1 MKTTKAL
8 FFELM
13 YDFQS
18 ERWNEFELPKLSLR
32 ELLALAKLLGC
43 PSCGSKEAVIVRLLA
58 HRELRLKLA
67 RFADN
72 PEELANSYQ
81 RESLR
86 DMCGEAGIWRSGNKR
101 ALSAAPPELAQS
113 VPRARPGVFRRNAI
127 ADQSAAATTLS
138 SFRNSFLIEEFPSY
152 PCTLVNHS

>member
-58 HRELRLKLA
+58 HRELRLKLS
-67 RFADN
+67 RFADD

-86 DMCGEAGIWRSGNKR
+86 DMCREAGIWRSGNKR
-101 ALSAAPPELAQS
+101 ALSAGLLNWRNRC
-113 VPRARPGVFRRNAI
+113 RARGQAFFAEM
-127 ADQSAAATTLS
+127 QSLAKARPQQLS
-138 SFRNSFLIEEFPSY
+138 LRFEILS
-152 PCTLVNHS
+152 

>member
-8 FFELM
+8 FFALM

-32 ELLALAKLLGC
+32 ELLALAKLFGC

-72 PEELANSYQ
+72 LEELANSYQ
-81 RESLR
+81 QE
-86 DMCGEAGIWRSGNKR
+86 ETAPTTPIWRGIPNSTVARSAIPVAIPVAR
-101 ALSAAPPELAQS
+101 A
-113 VPRARPGVFRRNAI
+113 VRCF
-127 ADQSAAATTLS
+127 S
-138 SFRNSFLIEEFPSY
+138 SIEKAKCAEVAKAS
-152 PCTLVNHS
+152 

>member
-86 DMCGEAGIWRSGNKR
+86 DMCREAGIWRSGNKR
-101 ALSAAPPELAQS
+101 ALSAALLNWRNRC
-113 VPRARPGVFRRNAI
+113 RARGQVFFAEMRSLTKGRP
-127 ADQSAAATTLS
+127 QQLS
-138 SFRNSFLIEEFPSY
+138 LRFEVLS
-152 PCTLVNHS
+152 

>member
-8 FFELM
+8 FYELM

-32 ELLALAKLLGC
+32 ELLALAKLFGC

-86 DMCGEAGIWRSGNKR
+86 DVCREAGIWREVV
-101 ALSAAPPELAQS
+101 AL
-113 VPRARPGVFRRNAI
+113 
-127 ADQSAAATTLS
+127 
-138 SFRNSFLIEEFPSY
+138 
-152 PCTLVNHS
+152 

>member
-1 MKTTKAL
+1 MKATKAL

-72 PEELANSYQ
+72 PEDAQKTRHLARRCAITLCWDHAGLSHNEIAALFHMPSSNSVAQ
-81 RESLR
+81 TIRRTKAHDAQNSESSK
-86 DMCGEAGIWRSGNKR
+86 ESNRS
-101 ALSAAPPELAQS
+101 
-113 VPRARPGVFRRNAI
+113 
-127 ADQSAAATTLS
+127 
-138 SFRNSFLIEEFPSY
+138 
-152 PCTLVNHS
+152 

>member
-32 ELLALAKLLGC
+32 GLLALAKLLGC
-43 PSCGSKEAVIVRLLA
+43 PSCGSKEAVTVRLLA

-86 DMCGEAGIWRSGNKR
+86 DMCREAGIWRSGNKR
-101 ALSAAPPELAQS
+101 ALSAGLLNW
-113 VPRARPGVFRRNAI
+113 RARGQAFLAEMRLLTKDRP
-127 ADQSAAATTLS
+127 QQL
-138 SFRNSFLIEEFPSY
+138 SFRFHDLS
-152 PCTLVNHS
+152 